1 MIQLL
6 RPAVFLDRDGV
17 LIHTNVVA
25 GKPYAIRNL
34 AEYHLLPGVKG
45 ACNRLKA
52 AGFMLVVVTNQP
64 DLDNQL
70 VTPETMA
77 AIHARLYEDLPLD
90 GIYTCPHDKRRGCSC
105 RKPQPGLLVQA
116 AVELTL
122 DLRKSWMVGDRAS
135 DVAAGNSAG
144 CRAVF
149 IDCGY
154 GEPKPENPDAV
165 ARSLAEAAE
174 VILTSEAM

>member
-1 MIQLL
+1 MVGI

-17 LIHTNVVA
+17 LIYTHVVA
-25 GKPYAIRNL
+25 GKPYAIRDA
-34 AEYHLLPGVKG
+34 AEYQLLTGVQEACLHLK
-45 ACNRLKA
+45 K

-70 VTPETMA
+70 VTPETMR
-77 AIHARLYEDLPLD
+77 AIHARLREDLPLD
-90 GIYTCPHDKRRGCSC
+90 GIYVCPHDKRRGCSC
-105 RKPQPGLLVQA
+105 RKPQPGMLAQA
-116 AVELTL
+116 AQELAL
-122 DLRKSWMVGDRAS
+122 DLKNSWMVGDRAS

-154 GEPKPENPDAV
+154 GEPKPESPDAI
-165 ARSLAEAAE
+165 ACSLAEASKI
-174 VILTSEAM
+174 ILTSEAL